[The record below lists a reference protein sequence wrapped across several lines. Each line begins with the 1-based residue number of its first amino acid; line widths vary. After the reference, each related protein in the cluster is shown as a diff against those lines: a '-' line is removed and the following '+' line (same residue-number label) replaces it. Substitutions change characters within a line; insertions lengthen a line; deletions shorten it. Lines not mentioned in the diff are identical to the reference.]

1 MIFVQGNK
9 IKASF
14 GPKPKADDGGASMA
28 YGGNVNP
35 TTATPKKKKKVPKKV
50 EKVFVSG
57 KVINKKGKPASHV
70 SWRLQEK
77 NNKCKISI
85 VISPYLY
92 NQRGKI
98 INFLPFFIFIKPS
111 LTKYLKSVV
120 GGLKWYAEE
129 GLVVQKN
136 QFGKHPW
143 FS

>member
-1 MIFVQGNK
+1 MWVLQ
-9 IKASF
+9 
-14 GPKPKADDGGASMA
+14 
-28 YGGNVNP
+28 VNP
-35 TTATPKKKKKVPKKV
+35 ALTISLQN
-50 EKVFVSG
+50 EG
-57 KVINKKGKPASHV
+57 YDLYINKKGEPASHV

-77 NNKCKISI
+77 DNKCKISI

-92 NQRGKI
+92 NQRSKI